1 MKINTE
7 SGLWR
12 NKMFGLPVEAIS
24 MLGSTALGGV
34 MKMWSQ
40 SQADKAEQ
48 HKMMLQANQQVQ
60 ESVDSARAY
69 QNPNAAWIRRFI
81 VVTAMLAGIGI
92 VFMAPLLNQVTNIPV
107 EVTQG
112 SKFLFG
118 IFDSTRTVTEY
129 LTLEG
134 WVTPEWLPVA
144 IMNIIGFYFGS
155 AAMTRNK

>member
-1 MKINTE
+1 
-7 SGLWR
+7 
-12 NKMFGLPVEAIS
+12 
-24 MLGSTALGGV
+24 
-34 MKMWSQ
+34 
-40 SQADKAEQ
+40 
-48 HKMMLQANQQVQ
+48 MMLQANQQVQ

-118 IFDSTRTVTEY
+118 IFDSTHTVTEY

-134 WVTPEWLPVA
+134 WVTPEWLPVS

>member
-1 MKINTE
+1 
-7 SGLWR
+7 
-12 NKMFGLPVEAIS
+12 MFGLPVEAIS

-118 IFDSTRTVTEY
+118 IFDSTHTVTEY

-134 WVTPEWLPVA
+134 WVTPERLPVS

-155 AAMTRNK
+155 AAMTRSK

>member
-1 MKINTE
+1 
-7 SGLWR
+7 
-12 NKMFGLPVEAIS
+12 MFGLPVEAIS

-81 VVTAMLAGIGI
+81 VVTAMLSGIGI

-118 IFDSTRTVTEY
+118 IFDSTHTVTEY

-134 WVTPEWLPVA
+134 WVTPEWLPVS

-155 AAMTRNK
+155 AAMTRGK

>member
-1 MKINTE
+1 
-7 SGLWR
+7 
-12 NKMFGLPVEAIS
+12 MFGLPVEAIS

-60 ESVDSARAY
+60 EGIDSARAY

-81 VVTAMLAGIGI
+81 VVTAMLSGIGI

-107 EVTQG
+107 EVTHG

-118 IFDSTRTVTEY
+118 IFDSTHTVTEY

-134 WVTPEWLPVA
+134 WVTPEWLPVS

>member
-1 MKINTE
+1 
-7 SGLWR
+7 
-12 NKMFGLPVEAIS
+12 MFGLPVEAIS

-60 ESVDSARAY
+60 EGIDSARAY

-81 VVTAMLAGIGI
+81 VVTAMLSGIGI
-92 VFMAPLLNQVTNIPV
+92 VFLAPLLNQVTNIPI

-118 IFDSTRTVTEY
+118 IFDSTHTVTEY

-134 WVTPEWLPVA
+134 WVTPEWLPVS

-155 AAMTRNK
+155 AAMTRSK

>member
-1 MKINTE
+1 
-7 SGLWR
+7 
-12 NKMFGLPVEAIS
+12 MFGLPVEAIS

-60 ESVDSARAY
+60 EGIDSARAY

-107 EVTQG
+107 EVTHG

-118 IFDSTRTVTEY
+118 IFDSTHTVTEY

-134 WVTPEWLPVA
+134 WVTPEWLPVS

>member
-1 MKINTE
+1 
-7 SGLWR
+7 
-12 NKMFGLPVEAIS
+12 MFGLPVEAIS

-69 QNPNAAWIRRFI
+69 QNPTAAWIRRFI
-81 VVTAMLAGIGI
+81 VVTAMLSGIGI
-92 VFMAPLLNQVTNIPV
+92 VFMAPLLDQVTNIPV
-107 EVTQG
+107 EVTHG

-118 IFDSTRTVTEY
+118 IFDSTHTVTEY

-134 WVTPEWLPVA
+134 WVTPEWLPVS

-155 AAMTRNK
+155 AAMTRSK

>member
-1 MKINTE
+1 
-7 SGLWR
+7 
-12 NKMFGLPVEAIS
+12 MFGLPVEAIS

-60 ESVDSARAY
+60 EGIDSARAY

-107 EVTQG
+107 EVTHG

-118 IFDSTRTVTEY
+118 IFDSTHTVTEY

-134 WVTPEWLPVA
+134 WVTPEWLPVS

-155 AAMTRNK
+155 AAMTRSK

>member
-1 MKINTE
+1 
-7 SGLWR
+7 
-12 NKMFGLPVEAIS
+12 MFGLPVEAIS

-118 IFDSTRTVTEY
+118 IFDSTHTVTEY

-134 WVTPEWLPVA
+134 WVTPEWLPVS

-155 AAMTRNK
+155 AAMTRGK

>member
-1 MKINTE
+1 
-7 SGLWR
+7 
-12 NKMFGLPVEAIS
+12 MFGLPVEAIS

-60 ESVDSARAY
+60 EGIDSARAY

-92 VFMAPLLNQVTNIPV
+92 VFMAPLLNQVTNITV
-107 EVTQG
+107 EVTHG

-118 IFDSTRTVTEY
+118 IFDSTHTVTEY

-134 WVTPEWLPVA
+134 WVTPEWLPVS

>member
-1 MKINTE
+1 M
-7 SGLWR
+7 L
-12 NKMFGLPVEAIS
+12 GLPIEAVS
-24 MLGSTALGGV
+24 MLGATALGGV

-48 HKMMLQANQQVQ
+48 HKMMLEGNRRIQAT
-60 ESVDSARAY
+60 VDSARSY

-81 VVTAMLAGIGI
+81 VVTAMLSGIGI
-92 VFMAPLLNQVTNIPV
+92 VFLAPLLHQTTNIPI
-107 EVTQG
+107 EVTHG
-112 SKFLFG
+112 SKMLFG

-155 AAMTRNK
+155 AAMQRNK

>member
-1 MKINTE
+1 
-7 SGLWR
+7 
-12 NKMFGLPVEAIS
+12 MFGLPVEAIS

-60 ESVDSARAY
+60 EGIDSARAY

-92 VFMAPLLNQVTNIPV
+92 VFMAPLLNQVTNIPI
-107 EVTQG
+107 EVTHG

-118 IFDSTRTVTEY
+118 IFDSTHTVTEY

-134 WVTPEWLPVA
+134 WVTPEWLPVS

>member
-1 MKINTE
+1 
-7 SGLWR
+7 
-12 NKMFGLPVEAIS
+12 MFGLPVEAIS

-60 ESVDSARAY
+60 EGIDSARAY

-118 IFDSTRTVTEY
+118 IFDSTHTVTEY

-134 WVTPEWLPVA
+134 WVTPEWLPVS

-155 AAMTRNK
+155 AAMTRGK

>member
-1 MKINTE
+1 
-7 SGLWR
+7 
-12 NKMFGLPVEAIS
+12 MFGLPVEAIS

-81 VVTAMLAGIGI
+81 VVTAMLSGIGI

-107 EVTQG
+107 EVTPG

-118 IFDSTRTVTEY
+118 IFDSTHTVTEY

-134 WVTPEWLPVA
+134 WVTPEWLPVS

-155 AAMTRNK
+155 AAMTRGK

>member
-1 MKINTE
+1 
-7 SGLWR
+7 
-12 NKMFGLPVEAIS
+12 MFGLPVEAIS

-60 ESVDSARAY
+60 EGIDSARAY

-107 EVTQG
+107 EVTHG

-118 IFDSTRTVTEY
+118 IFDSTHTVTEY

-134 WVTPEWLPVA
+134 WVTPEWLPVS

-155 AAMTRNK
+155 AAMTRGK